1 SMRDTLLHKMEYIL
15 SGQVKYVDTES
26 EGINNIFGALH
37 ASWYPR
43 FAKNGYGAPSTAD
56 PSTLQR
62 DGRRPVNT
70 SLNVPRLSKEIKDN
84 QEVYQMLLDALCPVF
99 EWIYAT
105 LKRLFPD
112 TFLSLSISVQ
122 FLPNSTTSP
131 VYPFAGFVLNV
142 NVSTRMHRD
151 TGDKDICLVLI
162 ISDCVGGELV
172 LV

>member
-1 SMRDTLLHKMEYIL
+1 
-15 SGQVKYVDTES
+15 
-26 EGINNIFGALH
+26 FGALH

-84 QEVYQMLLDALCPVF
+84 QEVYQMLLDALRPVF

-105 LKRLFPD
+105 THFSPCP
-112 TFLSLSISVQ
+112 SSVQ

-142 NVSTRMHRD
+142 NVSTCMHRD

-172 LV
+172 LVEPSVILRMRSGDVVVFPSKAFTHLNLHF